1 METNKSIEMKVSVSL
16 ETGGRRGK
24 QVSIIRGIT
33 HNPQVIE
40 QLEKKIKSQLGTGG
54 TTKGK
59 VIEIQGN
66 HLPKIKQILMD
77 EGYEVK

>member
-1 METNKSIEMKVSVSL
+1 MKLKVTI

-24 QVSIIRGIT
+24 QVTVIRGLT

-40 QLEKKIKSQLGTGG
+40 TLTKKIKSKLGTGG
-54 TTKGK
+54 TIKGK

-66 HLPKIKQILMD
+66 HLSKVTQLLAD
-77 EGYEVK
+77 EGYIVG

>member
-1 METNKSIEMKVSVSL
+1 MKLKVSL

-24 QVSIIRGIT
+24 QVTVVRGLT

-40 QLEKKIKSQLGTGG
+40 TLTKKIKSQLGTGG
-54 TTKGK
+54 TIKGK

-66 HLPKIKQILMD
+66 HLVKVKSILEK
-77 EGYEVK
+77 EGYSVI

>member
-1 METNKSIEMKVSVSL
+1 MKVTVRL

-24 QVSIIRGIT
+24 QVTVIRGIT

-40 QLEKKIKSQLGTGG
+40 DLTKYLKQQLGTGG
-54 TTKGK
+54 TIKGK

-66 HLPKIKQILMD
+66 HLKKIPSLLQHK
-77 EGYEVK
+77 GYTVS

>member
-1 METNKSIEMKVSVSL
+1 MKLKVSL

-24 QVSIIRGIT
+24 QVTVIRGLT

-40 QLEKKIKSQLGTGG
+40 ALAKKLKTQAGAGG
-54 TTKGK
+54 TIKGK

-66 HLPKIKQILMD
+66 HLPKVKSILQK
-77 EGYEVK
+77 EGYSID